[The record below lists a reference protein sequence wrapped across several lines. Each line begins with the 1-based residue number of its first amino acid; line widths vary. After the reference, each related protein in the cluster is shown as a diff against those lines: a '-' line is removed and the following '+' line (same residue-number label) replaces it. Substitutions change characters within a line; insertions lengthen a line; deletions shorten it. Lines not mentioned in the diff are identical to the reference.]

1 MVNRQ
6 QKGNTY
12 RTPQEIQNLSYDEQY
27 AIETTA
33 AMGYRIDLDAF
44 VPLSINSDGSLKTST
59 PSLIVKA
66 YDYLSYTNT
75 NATTDTYVY
84 KTGGAAGTTTATVT
98 IVYTD
103 STKAV
108 ISTVTRT

>member
-12 RTPQEIQNLSYDEQY
+12 LTPQEIQNNSYDEQY

-33 AMGYRIDLDAF
+33 AMGYRADLDAF
-44 VPLSINSDGSLKTST
+44 VPISINSDGGLKASGALVT
-59 PSLIVKA
+59 KA
-66 YDYLSYTNT
+66 YDYMAYTNT
-75 NATTDTYVY
+75 NTTTDTYVY
-84 KTGGAAGTTTATVT
+84 KSGGTGGTIVATVT

-103 STKAV
+103 STKSV